1 MIGAGAAGIS
11 ASIDLA
17 NAGIRVTLVEAR
29 DRIGGR
35 IFTIQDPVHAVPVE
49 LGAEFIHGRPPQI
62 VDLLQSA
69 SVPIT
74 EVDGDNWCAEE
85 NRLAPCDF
93 SSDVDEILQ
102 QLNPQNKDQSFRDF
116 LKTYAGAGDK
126 GRRRQHAEQ
135 WATSYVS
142 GFNAADPALVGVH
155 WLWQGLR
162 ADEKIE
168 GDRSFRAL
176 RGYADLIEIFQ
187 RQLQKSGVVVHKNTA
202 VHSVQWRPG
211 RVDIAASSPSGTQTL
226 SAPRTLIT
234 VPLGVLQAR
243 PDDNGAI
250 RFFPE
255 LPEKKQAAIRDIEMG
270 KVIRLTLRFRERF
283 WANLPR
289 TPNPRCKNMNMNEM
303 SFLLSHDDW
312 FPTWW
317 TTSPNKTPFLVGW
330 APFQCAN
337 RLSGRTESFVV
348 ERGIATLN
356 RLLGVGEQE
365 LEDLLEYAY
374 VHDWQSDPFARGA
387 YSYGKAGES
396 EAPRILGMPI
406 EGTLFFAGEATDVSG
421 HTGTVHGAIA
431 SGQRAA
437 VEIHNSA
444 RSASGKIEGGR
455 AAS

>member
-1 MIGAGAAGIS
+1 
-11 ASIDLA
+11 
-17 NAGIRVTLVEAR
+17 
-29 DRIGGR
+29 
-35 IFTIQDPVHAVPVE
+35 
-49 LGAEFIHGRPPQI
+49 
-62 VDLLQSA
+62 
-69 SVPIT
+69 
-74 EVDGDNWCAEE
+74 
-85 NRLAPCDF
+85 
-93 SSDVDEILQ
+93 
-102 QLNPQNKDQSFRDF
+102 
-116 LKTYAGAGDK
+116 
-126 GRRRQHAEQ
+126 
-135 WATSYVS
+135 
-142 GFNAADPALVGVH
+142 
-155 WLWQGLR
+155 
-162 ADEKIE
+162 
-168 GDRSFRAL
+168 
-176 RGYADLIEIFQ
+176 
-187 RQLQKSGVVVHKNTA
+187 
-202 VHSVQWRPG
+202 
-211 RVDIAASSPSGTQTL
+211 
-226 SAPRTLIT
+226 
-234 VPLGVLQAR
+234 
-243 PDDNGAI
+243 
-250 RFFPE
+250 
-255 LPEKKQAAIRDIEMG
+255 
-270 KVIRLTLRFRERF
+270 
-283 WANLPR
+283 
-289 TPNPRCKNMNMNEM
+289 MNMNEM